1 MKMKQY
7 LERIM
12 KEYSEI
18 GDSARYGGKHC
29 GSDAEQKG
37 AEYIYRELK
46 KLGLDS
52 VEMIPVETSRYQFND
67 AGLTAGDLTIYP
79 YGCIS
84 PGTPEEGI
92 TAEIVSAGVGR
103 RKDYED
109 IDVSGKIVLIE
120 TKEEFEGGSLLPAYQ
135 MMEAQIHGAAAVV
148 LFHSE
153 DLLNEDTINASVC
166 SSILEIPVVSVSRR
180 DAQALLQVIPVSA
193 NLKVDA
199 EADYSGGRS
208 YEVIGE
214 IRGETEERILY
225 TGHIDHFFRCLQDN
239 FYIY

>member
-67 AGLTAGDLTIYP
+67 AVLTAGDLTIYP
-79 YGCIS
+79 
-84 PGTPEEGI
+84 
-92 TAEIVSAGVGR
+92 
-103 RKDYED
+103 
-109 IDVSGKIVLIE
+109 
-120 TKEEFEGGSLLPAYQ
+120 
-135 MMEAQIHGAAAVV
+135 
-148 LFHSE
+148 
-153 DLLNEDTINASVC
+153 
-166 SSILEIPVVSVSRR
+166 
-180 DAQALLQVIPVSA
+180 
-193 NLKVDA
+193 
-199 EADYSGGRS
+199 
-208 YEVIGE
+208 
-214 IRGETEERILY
+214 
-225 TGHIDHFFRCLQDN
+225 
-239 FYIY
+239 